1 MERVSST
8 GRETYNS
15 QIGDFVANYTKT
27 TTNSNVVINVDV
39 KRDDETVFYAAY
51 DKNGN
56 RYSGG
61 FKRFDA
67 VTADERVAIVSQV
80 MKDINSII

>member
-1 MERVSST
+1 MEKVSST
-8 GRETYNS
+8 GRELFES
-15 QIGDFVANYTKT
+15 RIGNYTANYTKT
-27 TTNSNVVINVDV
+27 TTASNVVINVDV
-39 KRDDETVFYAAY
+39 KKGEEAVFNAAF
-51 DKNGN
+51 DKVGN

-67 VTADERVAIVSQV
+67 VSADDRVAIVSQV

>member
-1 MERVSST
+1 MEKVSST
-8 GRETYNS
+8 GRELFES
-15 QIGDFVANYTKT
+15 RIGNYTASYTKT
-27 TTNSNVVINVDV
+27 TTASNVVINVDV
-39 KRDDETVFYAAY
+39 KNGDEVVFNAAV
-51 DKNGN
+51 DKSGN

-67 VTADERVAIVSQV
+67 VSEDERVEIVSQV